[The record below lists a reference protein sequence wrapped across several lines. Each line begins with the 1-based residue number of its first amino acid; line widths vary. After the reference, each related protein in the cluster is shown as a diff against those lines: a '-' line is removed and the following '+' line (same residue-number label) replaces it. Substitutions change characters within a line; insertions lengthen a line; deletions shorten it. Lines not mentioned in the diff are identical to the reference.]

1 MNRAI
6 WLVIFVLLT
15 LLVVT
20 GCATT
25 QTLTP
30 INVPVPV
37 ACQEEMPERPAMP
50 TEAFTAKPSLDQF
63 VQAAQAEL
71 LRREGYE
78 GQLRTALE
86 ACRKPI
92 S

>member
-1 MNRAI
+1 MIRAA
-6 WLVIFVLLT
+6 WTVVVLL
-15 LLVVT
+15 LLT

-30 INVPVPV
+30 VSVPVPI
-37 ACQEEMPERPAMP
+37 ACREEMPERPSMP
-50 TEAFTAKPSLDQF
+50 TKAFATKPSLDQF